1 MSRFKAID
9 LTGLKTYSI
18 KNRSSKVDIT
28 AFSKPY
34 DRKSKA
40 TGLWDA
46 IPNVLIGKDLREL
59 VNDIV
64 AAKRNGKPVILMM
77 GAHVIKCGLNPLVIQ
92 LMNEGIIQ
100 CIAMNGACVIHDTE
114 TAFWGNTSEDVSSAL
129 DDGRFGMVKETPEII
144 NNALKQGSEKDMG
157 YGESIAWAI
166 CESEASHSQLSILAA
181 SHQCKIPVT
190 VHVAIGTDITHQHE
204 NSEGA
209 TIGTLSYRDFKIFC
223 DQISR
228 LGNGGV
234 LLNFGSAV
242 ILPEVFLK
250 ALSVARNLGHDVHHF
265 TTANFDMIRHY
276 RPQVNVVQR
285 PTQTGGR
292 GFHFT
297 GHHEIMMPLL
307 VSGIMDN
314 I

>member
-1 MSRFKAID
+1 MSRFKVID

-18 KNRSSKVDIT
+18 ADRSSKVNISS
-28 AFSKPY
+28 FSKPY
-34 DRKSKA
+34 DKKSKA

-59 VNDIV
+59 IEDIA
-64 AAKRNGKPVILMM
+64 AAKRNGKPVILMI

-92 LMNEGIIQ
+92 LMNEGIVQ

-129 DDGRFGMVKETPEII
+129 DDGRFGMVRETPEII
-144 NNALKQGSEKDMG
+144 NNALNQGAENEMG
-157 YGESIAWAI
+157 YGESIARAI
-166 CESEASHSQLSILAA
+166 HESDASYANLSILAA
-181 SHQCKIPVT
+181 SHQLKIPVT
-190 VHVAIGTDITHQHE
+190 VHVALGTDITHQHK
-204 NSEGA
+204 NSRGS
-209 TIGTLSYRDFKIFC
+209 TIGELSYRDFKIFC

-250 ALSVARNLGHDVHHF
+250 ALSVVRNLEYDVHHF

-292 GFHFT
+292 GYHFT

-307 VSGIMDN
+307 VSGIMDTL
-314 I
+314 